1 MGKTQETTIRK
12 KEKKPTPKA
21 PLIVAPS
28 PVIVNAR
35 TYREMFVKQEGI
47 EERKKEV
54 SEELLRI
61 VIKAERIKQEITEL
75 MVSM

>member
-1 MGKTQETTIRK
+1 
-12 KEKKPTPKA
+12 
-21 PLIVAPS
+21 
-28 PVIVNAR
+28 
-35 TYREMFVKQEGI
+35 MFVKQEGI